1 MSVESDKKSDLYEKL
16 ISEEDV
22 KKNTVYGS
30 GLSKQFRPETEA
42 MQ

>member
-30 GLSKQFRPETEA
+30 GFSKQFRPETEA

>member
-22 KKNTVYGS
+22 NKNPVYGS
-30 GLSKQFRPETEA
+30 GLGRQFRPE
-42 MQ
+42 Q